1 MGIVAFAL
9 RRPYTFLVA
18 GVLILLLGIT
28 AVFRTP
34 TDVFPNIDIPVV
46 TVVWYYDGL
55 DAAETE
61 KRISTYTEFSESFF
75 VNNLRTIESQ
85 TTPGLVLQKLY
96 FQPGVNVDLA
106 VAQTVSATNSIR
118 ALLPPGIQPPIIMQ
132 YSASSVP
139 VLQLSLSSEKLTE
152 SELYDY
158 GIYRIRQQ
166 LAPIPGT
173 MLPPPYGGKIR
184 QVMVD
189 IDETKLAGVGLTPLD
204 VSNAINVQNLTLPGG
219 TVKFGATQYDV
230 RMNGMPDVAARLNDV
245 PLKRDPKTGA
255 IVRIA
260 DVAQVRDGTAVQ
272 QNVVRREG
280 RRSVL
285 LSIMK
290 AGNASTL
297 SVVNAI
303 RNQVLPVTRAA
314 APAGMKIEELFDQ
327 SLFVKA
333 AITGVASE
341 AVIAGLLTAAMILAF
356 LASWRSTII
365 VAVSIPLAILS
376 SIAVLSW
383 SGQTLNL
390 MTLGGLALAVGI
402 LVDDA
407 TVTIENIHRIRH
419 EGTELRQAVL
429 NGASEIALPTLVSTL
444 AISSVFVSVE
454 FLVGPSRFLF
464 TPMALAVV
472 YAMLASY
479 AISRTLV
486 PIFAA
491 ILLRSEERQTTRRR
505 DAGLPPDVI
514 TRFGIAFDRRFNRLR
529 DSYVRQLH
537 GLIESGWKVPAL
549 AGVTVLAA
557 GFLATQVGQDFF
569 PTIDAGEFK
578 LHVRAPEGTRIESTE
593 RLFDQVED
601 VIREVV
607 PEHERSLVLD
617 NMGVPFRYS
626 MPFDDG
632 TTVGPNDGQIM
643 VELKEGHRPT
653 ADYIRTLRT
662 ELARRFPDS
671 VFYFQPADIVTQIL
685 NFGLPAQVDIR
696 ISGYDAANNRKV
708 MQEVRQEVSRIP
720 GLVDVHLH
728 QQIAAPELAI
738 AIDRERALDL
748 GLTLNDVARNVMV
761 SLASSNTVTPNFW
774 VDPATGIQYPLAV
787 QTPQYRVNN
796 LGDLRNTVIAS
807 ALGSQHSSALLSNVA
822 TIKRG
827 TAQNVISHSNIQ
839 PTLDVDASAE
849 GRDLGSIARDIDR
862 VIARHRGELSPGNVI
877 TVQGQIESMHSAFTR
892 LGIGLMVAAIA
903 VYLLMVVNFQSFMD
917 PFVVVLGLP
926 GAMCGIVFMLFVT
939 GTTFSV
945 PSLMGAIMSVG
956 VASANSILLVTFA
969 KERRAEGLSAVEAAV
984 AAGQARLRPIL
995 MTSLAM
1001 IIGMLP
1007 MSLGLGDG
1015 GEQNAPLGRA
1025 VIGGLMMGTCAT
1037 LFIVPW
1043 LYTRLRKRESR
1054 ILEEYSH
1061 V

>member
-18 GVLILLLGIT
+18 GALILLLGVT
-28 AVFRTP
+28 AVFKTP
-34 TDVFPNIDIPVV
+34 TDIFPDIDIPVV

-55 DAAETE
+55 DATETE
-61 KRISTYTEFSESFF
+61 HRLSTYTEFSESFF

-118 ALLPPGIQPPIIMQ
+118 AFLPPGVQPPIIMQ

-139 VLQLSLSSEKLTE
+139 VLQLSLSSDKLTE
-152 SELYDY
+152 TQLYDY
-158 GIYRIRQQ
+158 GVYRVRQQ

-173 MLPPPYGGKIR
+173 LLPPPYGGKIR

-189 IDETKLAGVGLTPLD
+189 IDTRRLAGVGLTPLD
-204 VSNAINVQNLTLPGG
+204 VSNAINAQNLTLPGG
-219 TVKFGATQYDV
+219 TVKFGPTQYDV
-230 RMNGMPDVAARLNDV
+230 QMNGMPDVAARLNDV
-245 PLKRDPKTGA
+245 PLKHDPKTGA
-255 IVRIA
+255 IIRIA
-260 DVAQVRDGTAVQ
+260 DVATVHDGAAVQ

-297 SVVNAI
+297 DVVNAI
-303 RNQVLPVTRAA
+303 RNKVLPVTRAA
-314 APAGMKIEELFDQ
+314 APPSMKIDELFDQ
-327 SLFVKA
+327 SVFVKA
-333 AITGVASE
+333 AISGVASE
-341 AVIAGLLTAAMILAF
+341 AVIAGFLTAAMILAF
-356 LASWRSTII
+356 LASWRSTLI

-376 SIAVLSW
+376 SIAVLSAT
-383 SGQTLNL
+383 GQTLNL

-419 EGTELRQAVL
+419 DGADLRQAVL
-429 NGASEIALPTLVSTL
+429 DGAAGIALPTLVSTL
-444 AISSVFVSVE
+444 AISCVFVSVE
-454 FLVGPSRFLF
+454 FLTGPSRFLF

-491 ILLRSEERQTTRRR
+491 LLLRSEEDQVQRRR
-505 DAGLPPDVI
+505 DAGLGPDRFA
-514 TRFGIAFDRRFNRLR
+514 RFGLWFDTRFNRFR
-529 DSYVRQLH
+529 DRYARTLE
-537 GLIESGWKVPAL
+537 GLIASSWKVPAL
-549 AGVTVLAA
+549 GIVVMACAVVLS
-557 GFLATQVGQDFF
+557 TQVGQDFF

-593 RLFDQVED
+593 KIFDQVED
-601 VIREVV
+601 VIRDVV
-607 PEHERSLVLD
+607 PASEREMVLD
-617 NMGVPFRYS
+617 NIGIPFRYS

-632 TTVGPNDGQIM
+632 TTIGPNDGQIM
-643 VELKEGHRPT
+643 VELKEHHRPT
-653 ADYIRTLRT
+653 ARYIRKLRT
-662 ELARRFPDS
+662 ELARRFPEC

-685 NFGLPAQVDIR
+685 NFGIPAQVDIR
-696 ISGYDAANNRKV
+696 IAGYDVMTNRKV
-708 MQEVRQEVSRIP
+708 MNEIKSEVAQIP

-728 QQIAAPELAI
+728 QQLSAPKLKV

-748 GLTLNDVARNVMV
+748 GLTMTDVAQNIMV
-761 SLASSNTVTPNFW
+761 SVESSNTVTPNFW

-787 QTPQYRVNN
+787 QTPQYRIGDM
-796 LGDLRNTVIAS
+796 GDLRNTVIAS
-807 ALGSQHSSALLSNVA
+807 AVGQDQRSVLLSNA
-822 TIKRG
+822 AHIERG
-827 TAQNVISHSNIQ
+827 VGQNVISHSNIQ
-839 PTLDVDASAE
+839 PTLDIDASVE
-849 GRDLGSIARDIDR
+849 GRDLGSIAKAIDTI
-862 VIARHRGELSPGNVI
+862 VNKHRKELSPGN
-877 TVQGQIESMHSAFTR
+877 TVRVEGQIESMRSAFGR

-903 VYLLMVVNFQSFMD
+903 VYLLMVVNFQSFTD

-926 GAMCGIVFMLFVT
+926 GAMCGIVFMLFIT

-969 KERRAEGLSAVEAAV
+969 KDSRAEGLTAAQAAI
-984 AAGQARLRPIL
+984 AAGRARLRPIL

-1001 IIGMLP
+1001 VIGMLP

-1037 LFIVPW
+1037 LFVVPW
-1043 LYTRLRKRESR
+1043 LYSRLRRRESR
-1054 ILEEYSH
+1054 ILEDYAN

>member
-1 MGIVAFAL
+1 MGIVGFAL
-9 RRPYTFLVA
+9 RRPYTFLVG
-18 GVLILLLGIT
+18 GVLILLLGVT
-28 AVFRTP
+28 AIFRTP
-34 TDVFPNIDIPVV
+34 TDVFPSIDIPVV

-106 VAQTVSATNSIR
+106 MAQTVSATNSIR
-118 ALLPPGIQPPIIMQ
+118 AFLPPGVQPPIIMQ

-139 VLQLSLSSEKLTE
+139 VLQLSLSSDKLTE
-152 SELYDY
+152 SDLYDY
-158 GIYRIRQQ
+158 GIYRVRQQ

-189 IDETKLAGVGLTPLD
+189 IDPAKLAGTGLTPLD

-219 TVKFGATQYDV
+219 TVKFGPTQYDM

-245 PLKRDPKTGA
+245 PLKRDAKTGA
-255 IVRIA
+255 ILRIG

-280 RRSVL
+280 QRSVL

-297 SVVNAI
+297 DVVNAI
-303 RNQVLPVTRAA
+303 RNTVLPITRAS
-314 APAGMKIEELFDQ
+314 APPGMKIDELFDQ
-327 SLFVKA
+327 SVFVKA

-356 LASWRSTII
+356 LASWRSTLI

-376 SIAVLSW
+376 SIAVLAAT
-383 SGQTLNL
+383 GETLNL

-407 TVTIENIHRIRH
+407 TVTIENIHRLRH
-419 EGTELRQAVL
+419 EGAELRLAVL
-429 NGASEIALPTLVSTL
+429 DGAAGIALPTLVSTL

-491 ILLRSEERQTTRRR
+491 LLLRSEEREAERRR
-505 DAGLPPDVI
+505 AANVPPGRI
-514 TRFGIAFDRRFNRLR
+514 ERFGAWFDHGFERLR
-529 DSYVRQLH
+529 AGYIRTLG
-537 GLIESGWKVPAL
+537 GLLASAWKVPAL
-549 AGVTVLAA
+549 ALGVVVVAV
-557 GFLATQVGQDFF
+557 GISTQVGQDFF
-569 PTIDAGEFK
+569 PSIDAGEFK
-578 LHVRAPEGTRIESTE
+578 LHVRAPAGTRIETTE
-593 RLFDQVED
+593 KLFDQVED
-601 VIREVV
+601 TIRAVL
-607 PEHERSLVLD
+607 PEGERQLVLD
-617 NMGVPFRYS
+617 NIGIPFRYS

-632 TTVGPNDGQIM
+632 TTIGPNDGQIM
-643 VELKEGHRPT
+643 VALKEHHHPT

-662 ELARRFPDS
+662 VLAQRFPES

-696 ISGYDAANNRKV
+696 IAGYDAPTDRKV
-708 MQEVRQEVSRIP
+708 MREILQEVARIP
-720 GLVDVHLH
+720 GLTDVHLH
-728 QQIAAPELAI
+728 QQIEAPELAI
-738 AIDRERALDL
+738 AIDRVRAQDL

-774 VDPATGIQYPLAV
+774 VDPNTGIQYPLAV
-787 QTPQYRVNN
+787 QTPQYRLND
-796 LGDLRNTVIAS
+796 LGDLRNTVVA
-807 ALGSQHSSALLSNVA
+807 ADRGLDRTPALLNNVA
-822 TIKRG
+822 TITRG
-827 TAQNVISHSNIQ
+827 MAQNVITHSNIQ
-839 PTLDVDASAE
+839 PTLDIDASAE

-862 VIARHRGELSPGNVI
+862 VIARHRGELSPGNAIEVH
-877 TVQGQIESMHSAFTR
+877 GQIESMRSAFAR
-892 LGIGLMVAAIA
+892 LGVGLMVAAIA
-903 VYLLMVVNFQSFMD
+903 VYLLMAVNFQSFMD

-969 KERRAEGLSAVEAAV
+969 KERRADGLTAAEAAL

-1001 IIGMLP
+1001 VIGMLP

-1037 LFIVPW
+1037 LFVVPW
-1043 LYTRLRKRESR
+1043 LYSRLRRRESR
-1054 ILEEYSH
+1054 ILEEYSD

>member
-18 GVLILLLGIT
+18 GVLVVLLGVT

-61 KRISTYTEFSESFF
+61 KRLTTYTEFSESFF

-85 TTPGLVLQKLY
+85 TTPGLVLEKLY
-96 FQPGVNVDLA
+96 FQPGVNVELA

-118 ALLPPGIQPPIIMQ
+118 AFLPPGVQPPIIMQ

-139 VLQLSLSSEKLTE
+139 VLQLSLSSDKLTE

-158 GIYRIRQQ
+158 GVYRVRQQ

-173 MLPPPYGGKIR
+173 LLPPPYGGKIR

-189 IDETKLAGVGLTPLD
+189 IDSVRLAGLGLTPLD
-204 VSNAINVQNLTLPGG
+204 VSSAIMAQNLTLPAG
-219 TVKFGATQYDV
+219 TVKFGATQYDIHV
-230 RMNGMPDVAARLNDV
+230 NGMPNVAASLNDV
-245 PLKRDPKTGA
+245 PLKRDPSTGA
-255 IVRIA
+255 LTRVA
-260 DVAQVRDGTAVQ
+260 DVATVRDGWAVQ
-272 QNVVRREG
+272 QNVVRKEG

-297 SVVNAI
+297 DVVNAI
-303 RNQVLPVTRAA
+303 RDKVLPVTRAA
-314 APAGMKIEELFDQ
+314 APKGMAIDEMFDQ
-327 SLFVKA
+327 SVFVKA

-356 LASWRSTII
+356 LASWRSTLI
-365 VAVSIPLAILS
+365 VAISIPLSILS

-383 SGQTLNL
+383 TGQTLNL

-407 TVTIENIHRIRH
+407 TVTIENIHRLRH
-419 EGTELRQAVL
+419 EGLALQQAVL
-429 NGASEIALPTLVSTL
+429 EGAAGIALPTLVSTL
-444 AISSVFVSVE
+444 AISCVFISVE
-454 FLVGPSRFLF
+454 FLTGPSRFLF

-479 AISRTLV
+479 AVSRTLA

-491 ILLRSEERQTTRRR
+491 LLLRSEEDAAERRR
-505 DAGLPPDVI
+505 EKGLPPDRFA
-514 TRFGIAFDRRFNRLR
+514 RFGVWFDARFERLR
-529 DSYVRQLH
+529 ARYLVTLER
-537 GLIESGWKVPAL
+537 LIKSSWKVPAIGGVTL
-549 AGVTVLAA
+549 IAAGV
-557 GFLATQVGQDFF
+557 LATQVGQDFF
-569 PTIDAGEFK
+569 PSIDAGEFK
-578 LHVRAPEGTRIESTE
+578 LHIRAPEGTRIETTE
-593 RLFDQVED
+593 KLFDQVED

-607 PEHERSLVLD
+607 PAEERVLLLD
-617 NMGVPFRYS
+617 NIGIPFRYS

-632 TTVGPNDGQIM
+632 TTVGTNDGQVM
-643 VELKEGHRPT
+643 VELAKDHRPT
-653 ADYIRTLRT
+653 AEYVRKLRT
-662 ELARRFPDS
+662 ELARRFPDC

-685 NFGLPAQVDIR
+685 NFGVPAQVDIR
-696 ISGYDAANNRKV
+696 IAGYDAVNNRKV
-708 MQEVRQEVSRIP
+708 MQEIRKEVSTIP
-720 GLVDVHLH
+720 GLVDVRLH
-728 QQIAAPELAI
+728 QQLSAPELKV
-738 AIDRERALDL
+738 AIDRQRAEDL
-748 GLTLNDVARNVMV
+748 GLTMDDVARNVMV

-774 VDPATGIQYPLAV
+774 VDPKTGIQYPLAV
-787 QTPQYRVNN
+787 QTPQYKV
-796 LGDLRNTVIAS
+796 GDVRDLQNTVIAS
-807 ALGSQHSSALLSNVA
+807 AVGADKTSALLGNVA
-822 TIKRG
+822 SIERG
-827 TAQNVISHSNIQ
+827 VAQNVISHSNIQ
-839 PTLDVDASAE
+839 PTLDIDASVE
-849 GRDLGSIARDIDR
+849 GRDLGSIAREIER
-862 VIARHRGELSPGNVI
+862 VVSRHRHELSAGNTVV
-877 TVQGQIESMHSAFTR
+877 VQGQIESMHSAFGR
-892 LGIGLMVAAIA
+892 LGIGLLVAAIA
-903 VYLLMVVNFQSFMD
+903 VYLLMVVNFQSFTD
-917 PFVVVLGLP
+917 PFVIVLGLP
-926 GAMCGIVFMLFVT
+926 GGMCGIVFMLFVT

-969 KERRAEGLSAVEAAV
+969 KERRAEGLDATAAALEA
-984 AAGQARLRPIL
+984 GRARLRPIL
-995 MTSLAM
+995 MTSMAM
-1001 IIGMLP
+1001 VIGMLP

-1025 VIGGLMMGTCAT
+1025 VIGGLLAGTCAT
-1037 LFIVPW
+1037 LFVVPW
-1043 LYTRLRKRESR
+1043 LYSRLRRRESR
-1054 ILEEYSH
+1054 ILEDYEN

>member
-18 GVLILLLGIT
+18 GVLILLLGVT
-28 AVFRTP
+28 AVLRTP
-34 TDVFPNIDIPVV
+34 TDIFPTIDIPVV

-75 VNNLRTIESQ
+75 VNNLRDIESQ

-118 ALLPPGIQPPIIMQ
+118 AFLPPGVQPPIIMQ

-158 GIYRIRQQ
+158 GVYRVRQQ

-189 IDETKLAGVGLTPLD
+189 IDARKLAGVGLTPLD
-204 VSNAINVQNLTLPGG
+204 VSNAMNVQNLTLPAG
-219 TVKFGATQYDV
+219 TVKFGSTQYDV
-230 RMNGMPDVAARLNDV
+230 RMNGMPDIARQLNEV

-255 IVRIA
+255 IIRVA
-260 DVAQVRDGTAVQ
+260 DVATVRDGTAVQ

-297 SVVNAI
+297 DVVNAI
-303 RNQVLPVTRAA
+303 RNTVLPVTRAA
-314 APAGMKIEELFDQ
+314 APPGMKIEELFDQ
-327 SLFVKA
+327 SVFVKA
-333 AITGVASE
+333 AISGVASE

-356 LASWRSTII
+356 LASWRSTLI

-376 SIAVLSW
+376 SIAILAAT
-383 SGQTLNL
+383 GQTLNL
-390 MTLGGLALAVGI
+390 MTLGGLALSVGI

-407 TVTIENIHRIRH
+407 TVTIENIHRLRH
-419 EGTELRQAVL
+419 DGADLRLAVL
-429 NGASEIALPTLVSTL
+429 DGAAGIALPTLVSTL
-444 AISSVFVSVE
+444 AISCVFVSVE
-454 FLVGPSRFLF
+454 FLVGPARFLF

-491 ILLRSEERQTTRRR
+491 MLLKAEERQVARRR
-505 DAGLPPDVI
+505 DAGLGPDRLA
-514 TRFGIAFDRRFNRLR
+514 RFGRWFDARFERFR
-529 DSYVRQLH
+529 DGYVRRL
-537 GLIESGWKVPAL
+537 GALVASPWKIPAL
-549 AGVTVLAA
+549 GLAVGLVA
-557 GFLATQVGQDFF
+557 LGLATQVGQDFF
-569 PTIDAGEFK
+569 PSIDAGEFK
-578 LHVRAPEGTRIESTE
+578 LHVRAPAGTRIETTE
-593 RLFDQVED
+593 KLFDQVED
-601 VIREVV
+601 VIRGTV
-607 PEHERSLVLD
+607 PDGERKLILD
-617 NMGVPFRYS
+617 NIGIPFRYS

-632 TTVGPNDGQIM
+632 TTIGPNDGQIM
-643 VELKEGHRPT
+643 VALRENHRPT
-653 ADYIRTLRT
+653 ADYVRKLRT
-662 ELARRFPDS
+662 ELARRFPES

-685 NFGLPAQVDIR
+685 NFGIPAQVDIR
-696 ISGYDAANNRKV
+696 IAGYDVMTNRKV
-708 MQEVRQEVSRIP
+708 MAEIRDGIARIP

-728 QQIAAPELAI
+728 QQLAAPELRL
-738 AIDRERALDL
+738 AIDRQRALDL
-748 GLTLNDVARNVMV
+748 GLTMNDVAQNVMV

-774 VDPATGIQYPLAV
+774 VAPDTGIQYPLAV
-787 QTPQYRVNN
+787 QTPQYRING
-796 LGDLRNTVIAS
+796 LGDLRDTVIKEAS
-807 ALGSQHSSALLSNVA
+807 GVAAAPALLGNVA
-822 TIKRG
+822 AIRRG
-827 TAQNVISHSNIQ
+827 VGQNVISHSNIQ
-839 PTLDVDASAE
+839 PTLDLDASVE
-849 GRDLGSIARDIDR
+849 GRDLGSIARAIDK
-862 VIARHRGELSPGNVI
+862 VVDRHRAELSPGNTVVI
-877 TVQGQIESMHSAFTR
+877 QGQIESMRSAFGR
-892 LGIGLMVAAIA
+892 LEIGLGVAAIA
-903 VYLLMVVNFQSFMD
+903 VYLLMVINFQSFTD

-969 KERRAEGLSAVEAAV
+969 KESRALGMSAAEAAV
-984 AAGQARLRPIL
+984 AAGRARLRPIL

-1001 IIGMLP
+1001 VIGMLP
-1007 MSLGLGDG
+1007 MSLGLGEG

-1025 VIGGLMMGTCAT
+1025 VIGGLLAGTCAT
-1037 LFIVPW
+1037 LFVVPW
-1043 LYTRLRKRESR
+1043 LYSRLRRKESR
-1054 ILEEYSH
+1054 ILEDYAN

>member
-9 RRPYTFLVA
+9 RRPYTFFVA
-18 GVLILLLGIT
+18 GVLILLTGIT
-28 AVFRTP
+28 ALFRTP
-34 TDVFPNIDIPVV
+34 TDVFPAIDIPVV

-61 KRISTYTEFSESFF
+61 KRLSTYTEFSESFF

-118 ALLPPGIQPPIIMQ
+118 SYLPPGVQPPIIMQ

-139 VLQLSLSSEKLTE
+139 VLQLSLSSDHLTE

-158 GIYRIRQQ
+158 GVYRVRQQ

-189 IDETKLAGVGLTPLD
+189 IDSTRLAGLGLTPLD
-204 VSNAINVQNLTLPGG
+204 VSNAINVQNLTLPAG
-219 TVKFGATQYDV
+219 TTKFGPTQYDL
-230 RMNGMPDVAARLNDV
+230 RMNGMPDVAAQLNQV

-290 AGNASTL
+290 AGSASTL
-297 SVVNAI
+297 DVVNAI

-314 APAGMKIEELFDQ
+314 APPGMKIDELFDQ
-327 SLFVKA
+327 SVFVKA
-333 AITGVASE
+333 AISGVASE
-341 AVIAGLLTAAMILAF
+341 AVIAGLLTAAMILVF
-356 LASWRSTII
+356 LASWRSTLI
-365 VAVSIPLAILS
+365 VAASIPLAILS
-376 SIAVLSW
+376 SIAILSMT
-383 SGQTLNL
+383 GQTLNL

-419 EGTELRQAVL
+419 DGADLRRAVL
-429 NGASEIALPTLVSTL
+429 DGAAGIALPTLVSTL
-444 AISSVFVSVE
+444 AISCVFVSVE
-454 FLVGPSRFLF
+454 FLTGPSRFLF

-486 PIFAA
+486 PILAA
-491 ILLRSEERQTTRRR
+491 MLLGAEENQARRR
-505 DAGLPPDVI
+505 QAAGLPPGPIV
-514 TRFGIAFDRRFNRLR
+514 RFGQTFDRHFDRLR
-529 DSYVRQLH
+529 DRYVALLGR
-537 GLIESGWKVPAL
+537 LIASSWKVPAL
-549 AGVTVLAA
+549 AGAILTAA
-557 GFLATQVGQDFF
+557 ALLVPQVGQDFF
-569 PTIDAGEFK
+569 PSIDAGEFR
-578 LHVRAPEGTRIESTE
+578 LHVRAPAGTRIETTE
-593 RLFDQVED
+593 KIFDRVED
-601 VIREVV
+601 TIRAVV
-607 PEHERSLVLD
+607 PDSERDLVLD
-617 NMGVPFRYS
+617 NIGIPFRYS

-632 TTVGPNDGQIM
+632 TTIGPNDGQIM
-643 VELKEGHRPT
+643 VALKEHHRPT
-653 ADYIRTLRT
+653 ADYMRTLRT
-662 ELARRFPDS
+662 ELARRFPDC

-685 NFGLPAQVDIR
+685 NFGIPAQVDIR
-696 ISGYDAANNRKV
+696 IAGYDQANNRKV
-708 MQEVRQEVSRIP
+708 MRAILREAATIP

-728 QQIAAPELAI
+728 QQIAAPEMLI
-738 AIDRERALDL
+738 AIDRVRAQDL
-748 GLTLNDVARNVMV
+748 NLTMNDVARNVMV
-761 SLASSNTVTPNFW
+761 SMASSNTVTPNFW
-774 VDPATGIQYPLAV
+774 VDPASGIQYPLAV
-787 QTPQYRVNN
+787 QTPQYRVNG
-796 LGDLRNTVIAS
+796 LGDLLDTVISPAHAGGGPS
-807 ALGSQHSSALLSNVA
+807 LLGNVA
-822 TIKRG
+822 TITRG

-839 PTLDVDASAE
+839 PVLDIDASIE
-849 GRDLGSIARDIDR
+849 GRDLGSIARALDR
-862 VIARHRGELSPGNVI
+862 IVARHRGELSPGNTI
-877 TVQGQIESMHSAFTR
+877 TIQGQIDSMRSAFTR
-892 LGIGLMVAAIA
+892 LGIGLMVAALA
-903 VYLLMVVNFQSFMD
+903 VYLLMVVNFQSFTD

-969 KERRAEGLSAVEAAV
+969 KERRADGHSAAQAAI

-1001 IIGMLP
+1001 VIGMLP

-1025 VIGGLMMGTCAT
+1025 VIGGLMVGTCAT
-1037 LFIVPW
+1037 LFVVPW
-1043 LYTRLRKRESR
+1043 LYSRLRRRESR
-1054 ILEEYSH
+1054 LLEDYSD

>member
-18 GVLILLLGIT
+18 GVLILLLGIS
-28 AVFRTP
+28 AIFRTP

-55 DAAETE
+55 DANETE
-61 KRISTYTEFSESFF
+61 KRLSTYTEFSESFF

-118 ALLPPGIQPPIIMQ
+118 ALLPPGVQPPIIMQ

-139 VLQLSLSSEKLTE
+139 VLQLSLSSDKLTE

-158 GIYRIRQQ
+158 GLYRIRQQ
-166 LAPIPGT
+166 LAPVPGT

-189 IDETKLAGVGLTPLD
+189 IDQTKLAGVGLTPLD

-219 TVKFGATQYDV
+219 TVKFGPTQYDV
-230 RMNGMPDVAARLNDV
+230 RMNGMPDIAARLNDV
-245 PLKRDPKTGA
+245 PLKRDPHTGA

-260 DVAQVRDGTAVQ
+260 DVATVRDGTAVQ
-272 QNVVRREG
+272 ANVVRREG
-280 RRSVL
+280 QRSVL
-285 LSIMK
+285 ISIMK

-297 SVVNAI
+297 NVVNTV
-303 RNQVLPVTRAA
+303 RNFVLPITRAA
-314 APAGMKIEELFDQ
+314 APPGMKIEELFDQ
-327 SLFVKA
+327 SVFVKA
-333 AITGVASE
+333 AISGVASE

-356 LASWRSTII
+356 LASWRSTLI

-376 SIAVLSW
+376 SIAVLSAT
-383 SGQTLNL
+383 GQTLNL

-407 TVTIENIHRIRH
+407 TVTIENIHRLRH
-419 EGTELRQAVL
+419 DGAELRMAVL
-429 NGASEIALPTLVSTL
+429 DGAAGIALPTLVSTL
-444 AISSVFVSVE
+444 AISCVFVSVE
-454 FLVGPSRFLF
+454 FLTGPSRFLF

-491 ILLRSEERQTTRRR
+491 LLLRSEERQAQRRAESGR
-505 DAGLPPDVI
+505 GPDRL
-514 TRFGIAFDRRFNRLR
+514 TRFGVWFEVRFERVRLR
-529 DSYVRQLH
+529 YVRTVS
-537 GLIESGWKVPAL
+537 GLIASAWKVPVL
-549 AGVTVLAA
+549 AGVTLIGAA
-557 GFLATQVGQDFF
+557 LLATQVGSDFF
-569 PTIDAGEFK
+569 PSIDAGEFK
-578 LHVRAPEGTRIESTE
+578 LHVRAPAGTRIETTE
-593 RLFDQVED
+593 KLFDQVED
-601 VIREVV
+601 TIRSVV
-607 PEHERSLVLD
+607 PDGERALMLD
-617 NMGVPFRYS
+617 NIGIPFRYS

-632 TTVGPNDGQIM
+632 TTIGPNDGQIM

-653 ADYIRTLRT
+653 ASYIRTLRT
-662 ELARRFPDS
+662 ELARRFPDC

-696 ISGYDAANNRKV
+696 ISGYDAAGDRRV
-708 MQEVRQEVSRIP
+708 MQEVRREVAKIP

-728 QQIAAPELAI
+728 QQIAAPELRV
-738 AIDRERALDL
+738 AIDRVRAQDL
-748 GLTLNDVARNVMV
+748 GLSMNDVARSVMV

-774 VDPATGIQYPLAV
+774 VDPNTGIQYPLAV
-787 QTPQYRVNN
+787 QTPQYRIND
-796 LGDLRNTVIAS
+796 LGNLRNTVVS
-807 ALGSQHSSALLSNVA
+807 AQTGAGGAPALLNNVA
-822 TIKRG
+822 TITRDV
-827 TAQNVISHSNIQ
+827 AQNVISHSNIQ
-839 PTLDVDASAE
+839 PTLDIDASAE

-862 VIARHRGELSPGNVI
+862 VIASHRGELTPGNTIV
-877 TVQGQIESMHSAFTR
+877 VQGQIESMRSAFAR
-892 LGIGLMVAAIA
+892 LGIGLLVAAIA

-926 GAMCGIVFMLFVT
+926 GAMCGIVFMLFIT

-969 KERRAEGLSAVEAAV
+969 KEQRATGLGAAEAAI
-984 AAGQARLRPIL
+984 AAGAARLRPIL

-1001 IIGMLP
+1001 VIGMLP

-1025 VIGGLMMGTCAT
+1025 VIGGLMVGTCAT
-1037 LFIVPW
+1037 LFVVPW
-1043 LYTRLRKRESR
+1043 LYSRLRRRESR